1 MNECIIGI
9 GSNID
14 AEKNIAEMLR
24 LLGCEVEV
32 VQVSKL
38 VKTAPIGISDQPEFM
53 NGAVKIR
60 TKKGI
65 DELNL
70 FLKSLEDRMGRDRKQ
85 PKFGPRNID
94 LDVLI
99 WNNRVVDQDYYSR
112 EFLRN
117 SAAELG
123 FENMK

>member
-14 AEKNIAEMLR
+14 AERNIAEMLR
-24 LLGCEVEV
+24 LLSSEVEV
-32 VQVSKL
+32 VQVSSL
-38 VKTAPIGISDQPEFM
+38 VKTAPIGVSDQPEFT

-70 FLKSLEDRMGRDRKQ
+70 FLKSLEDRMGRDRTQ

>member
-38 VKTAPIGISDQPEFM
+38 VKTPPIGIPDQPEFT

-60 TKKGI
+60 TIKGI

-70 FLKSLEDRMGRDRKQ
+70 FLKSLEDRMGRDRTQ

-99 WNNRVVDQDYYSR
+99 WNNRVVDQDYFTR

-123 FENMK
+123 FENMA

>member
-14 AEKNIAEMLR
+14 AERNIAEMLR
-24 LLGCEVEV
+24 LLSSEVEI
-32 VQVSKL
+32 VQVSSL
-38 VKTAPIGISDQPEFM
+38 AKTAPIGISDQPEFT

-60 TKKGI
+60 TTKGI

-70 FLKSLEDRMGRDRKQ
+70 FLKSLEDRMGRDRTQ

-99 WNNRVVDQDYYSR
+99 WNNQIVDQDYYSR

-123 FENMK
+123 FENMA